1 MKVVFLGTGT
11 SQGVPVIGC
20 KCGVCT
26 SVDHRDNRLRSS
38 IYVEMG
44 DTCLVV
50 DTGPDFR
57 QQMLRARIDQ
67 LDAILFTHAH
77 KDHTAG
83 MDDIRSYNFL
93 QKKDMPIYAR
103 TEVQDQLKQ
112 EFSYIF
118 AESKYPGI
126 PKVELNTLT
135 GSPFEVHGQ
144 RIIPIEVMHHKLPVY
159 GFRFG
164 DFTYITDANFISEEE
179 KEKIKG
185 SKIIVLNALQK
196 EDHISHFTLEE
207 AIELMQEL
215 NPEKGYFTHISHR
228 LGLHNEV
235 SKELPRN
242 IELAWDGL
250 QLTLDS

>member
-1 MKVVFLGTGT
+1 MRVVFLGTGT

-38 IYVEMG
+38 IYVEMNG
-44 DTCLVV
+44 VHMVV

-67 LDAILFTHAH
+67 LDAVLFTHAH

-83 MDDIRSYNFL
+83 MDDIRSFNFL

-103 TEVQDQLKQ
+103 ADVQEQLKK

-126 PKVELNTLT
+126 PKVELNTLD
-135 GSPFEVHGQ
+135 GSPFEVGDQ
-144 RIIPIEVMHHKLPVY
+144 SIIPIDVMHHKLQVF

-164 DFTYITDANFISEEE
+164 DFTYITDANYISDEE

-185 SKIIVLNALQK
+185 SRIVVLNALQK
-196 EDHISHFTLEE
+196 DEHISHFTLNE
-207 AIELMQEL
+207 AVELIKEL
-215 NPEKGYFTHISHR
+215 NPEQGYLTHISHR
-228 LGLHNEV
+228 LGTHMEV
-235 SKELPRN
+235 SEELPEN

-250 QLTLDS
+250 QLSIAN

>member
-1 MKVVFLGTGT
+1 MKVIFLGTGT

-20 KCGVCT
+20 KCEVCT

-38 IYVEMG
+38 IYVEMDG
-44 DTCLVV
+44 VHIVV

-67 LDAILFTHAH
+67 LDGVLFTHAH

-83 MDDIRSYNFL
+83 LDDIRSYNFK
-93 QKKDMPIYAR
+93 QKKDMPIYA
-103 TEVQDQLKQ
+103 TKAVQDQLKQ

-118 AESKYPGI
+118 SASKYPGI
-126 PKVELNTLT
+126 PQIELNTLD
-135 GSPFEVHGQ
+135 GSPFDFLGQ
-144 RIIPIEVMHHKLPVY
+144 TIIPIEVMHYKLPVY

-164 DFTYITDANFISEEE
+164 DFTYITDANYISEEE

-196 EDHISHFTLEE
+196 EEHISHFTLDE
-207 AIELMQEL
+207 AIAVLDELK
-215 NPEKGYFTHISHR
+215 PEKGYLTHISHR
-228 LGLHNEV
+228 LGLHMEV
-235 SKELPRN
+235 SEELPEN
-242 IELAWDGL
+242 IEIAWDGL
-250 QLTLDS
+250 QLTL